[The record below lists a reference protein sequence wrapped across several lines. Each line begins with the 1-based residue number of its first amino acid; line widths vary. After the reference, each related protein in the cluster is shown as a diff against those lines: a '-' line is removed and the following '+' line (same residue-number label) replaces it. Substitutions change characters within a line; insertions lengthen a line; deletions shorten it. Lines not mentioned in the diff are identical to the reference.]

1 MNPYIIAV
9 ISVTIASLSQVL
21 LKKSSMKKYPSFIR
35 EYLNPYV
42 IIGYMML
49 LGSMMITI
57 YVFKQLPFMSIPII
71 ESLGYVLVLI
81 FGLLFFGE
89 KITKRKLIG
98 MIVIIAGIIIYNI

>member
-1 MNPYIIAV
+1 MSPYIIAV

-21 LKKSSMKKYPSFIR
+21 LKMSSMKKYPSFIR

>member
-98 MIVIIAGIIIYNI
+98 MKVIIAGIIIYNI

>member
-42 IIGYMML
+42 IIGYLML
-49 LGSMMITI
+49 FGSMMITV
-57 YVFKQLPFMSIPII
+57 YVFGKLPFMSIPII